1 MFNHTKKRSKTMCS
15 TKTTLHKQFNKA
27 ILHYPYEGT
36 LHEKSKCLRP
46 SFLNILR
53 NFEELGEDYDWC
65 IFMHTLY
72 TKIII
77 EFLPALIKE
86 INDYVHLDRMNSLE
100 DELIFNQD
108 IWTLSWRL
116 ELECRYMKKFRNNIL
131 SFKKKCEDL
140 TIEYY
145 YYLPGNKLPL
155 DIRSHIVSF
164 ISPIPLLLK

>member
-1 MFNHTKKRSKTMCS
+1 MCS

-46 SFLNILR
+46 SILNILR

-86 INDYVHLDRMNSLE
+86 INDYVHLDRLE
-100 DELIFNQD
+100 SIGRFHNTLVVGGASKFDQD

-116 ELECRYMKKFRNNIL
+116 EMECDYMKKFRNNIL

-155 DIRSHIVSF
+155 DIRSYIVSF